1 MSKRTKGNL
10 LLLLTSFIWG
20 SAFVAQSS
28 GMDYVGPYTYNM
40 ARNVLAF
47 LFLIPVIYVI
57 GKKKGGAD
65 NMGSGTGIDEAAS
78 GEANWKSI
86 LLPDRTTLVGGIY
99 CGLVMAV
106 ASSLQQI
113 GITMTTAG
121 KAGFITALY
130 IILVPL
136 MGVFIGKKIP
146 RIIWFC
152 VVLAMVGFYLLCVKE
167 GFSISKGDI
176 LVLFCSVGFS
186 VHIMTID
193 YFTSKGVDGV
203 KMACIQFAVA
213 AIVMTPVMFALE
225 NPSVSG
231 LLSAWMTIAY
241 AGILSSGVGFTLQ
254 IVAQKDT
261 DPTTATLI
269 MSLESVFAAVSGCLF
284 LNEVLLPKEIL
295 GCILVFVAVILAQ
308 VPLPTKS
315 KEKKISK
322 RA

>member
-1 MSKRTKGNL
+1 MTDD
-10 LLLLTSFIWG
+10 
-20 SAFVAQSS
+20 A
-28 GMDYVGPYTYNM
+28 
-40 ARNVLAF
+40 
-47 LFLIPVIYVI
+47 
-57 GKKKGGAD
+57 
-65 NMGSGTGIDEAAS
+65 GSGTGIDEEAS
-78 GEANWKSI
+78 VEANWKSI

-152 VVLAMVGFYLLCVKE
+152 VVLAMAGFYLLCVKE

-193 YFTSKGVDGV
+193 HFTSKGVDGV

-213 AIVMTPVMFALE
+213 AIVMTPVMFLLE

-308 VPLPTKS
+308 VPLPVKS
-315 KEKKISK
+315 KEK
-322 RA
+322 RTVVE

>member
-1 MSKRTKGNL
+1 M
-10 LLLLTSFIWG
+10 LTSFIWG

-57 GKKKGGAD
+57 GKKKGVTDNAD
-65 NMGSGTGIDEAAS
+65 SGTGIDEAAS
-78 GEANWKSI
+78 REANWKTI

-99 CGLVMAV
+99 CGLIMAV
-106 ASSLQQI
+106 ASSMQQI

-152 VVLAMVGFYLLCVKE
+152 VVLAMAGFYLLCVKE

-225 NPSVSG
+225 TPSVNG

-308 VPLPTKS
+308 VPLPVKS
-315 KEKKISK
+315 KEK
-322 RA
+322 RTVAE

>member
-47 LFLIPVIYVI
+47 LFLIPVIHVI
-57 GKKKGGAD
+57 GKKKGVTD

-152 VVLAMVGFYLLCVKE
+152 VVLAMAGFYLLCVKE

-193 YFTSKGVDGV
+193 HFTSKGVDGV

-213 AIVMTPVMFALE
+213 AIVMTPLMFVLE

-308 VPLPTKS
+308 VPLPVKS
-315 KEKKISK
+315 KEK
-322 RA
+322 RTVAE

>member
-57 GKKKGGAD
+57 GKKKGVTD
-65 NMGSGTGIDEAAS
+65 NVGSGTEIDEAAS
-78 GEANWKSI
+78 EGANWKSI

-99 CGLVMAV
+99 CGLVMAI

-152 VVLAMVGFYLLCVKE
+152 VVLAMTGFYLLCVKE

-193 YFTSKGVDGV
+193 HFTSKGVDGV

-213 AIVMTPVMFALE
+213 AIVMTPVMFLME

-261 DPTTATLI
+261 DSTTATLI

-308 VPLPTKS
+308 VPLPVKS
-315 KEKKISK
+315 KEE
-322 RA
+322 RTVAE

>member
-57 GKKKGGAD
+57 GKKKGVTD
-65 NMGSGTGIDEAAS
+65 NAGSGTGIDDVAS
-78 GEANWKSI
+78 GEANWNSI

-152 VVLAMVGFYLLCVKE
+152 VVLAMAGFYLLCVKE

-193 YFTSKGVDGV
+193 HFTSKGVDGV

-213 AIVMTPVMFALE
+213 AIVMTPVMFFLE

-308 VPLPTKS
+308 VPLPVKS
-315 KEKKISK
+315 KEK
-322 RA
+322 RTVAE

>member
-57 GKKKGGAD
+57 GKKKGGTD
-65 NMGSGTGIDEAAS
+65 NAGSGTGIDEAAS

-152 VVLAMVGFYLLCVKE
+152 VVLAMAGFYLLCVKE

-193 YFTSKGVDGV
+193 HFTSKGVDGV
-203 KMACIQFAVA
+203 KMACIQFGVA

-308 VPLPTKS
+308 VPLPVKS
-315 KEKKISK
+315 KEK
-322 RA
+322 RTVAE

>member
-1 MSKRTKGNL
+1 M
-10 LLLLTSFIWG
+10 LTSFIWG

-57 GKKKGGAD
+57 GKKKGVTD
-65 NMGSGTGIDEAAS
+65 NAGSGTGIDEAAS

-152 VVLAMVGFYLLCVKE
+152 VVLAMAGFYLLCVKE

-193 YFTSKGVDGV
+193 HFTSKGVDGV

-308 VPLPTKS
+308 VPLPVKS

>member
-1 MSKRTKGNL
+1 M
-10 LLLLTSFIWG
+10 LTSFIWG

-57 GKKKGGAD
+57 GKKKGVTD
-65 NMGSGTGIDEAAS
+65 NAGSGTGIDDVAS

-152 VVLAMVGFYLLCVKE
+152 VVLAMAGFYLLCVKE

-193 YFTSKGVDGV
+193 HFTSKGVDGV

-213 AIVMTPVMFALE
+213 AIVMTPLMFALE

-308 VPLPTKS
+308 VPLPVKS
-315 KEKKISK
+315 KEK
-322 RA
+322 RTVAE

>member
-1 MSKRTKGNL
+1 M
-10 LLLLTSFIWG
+10 LTSFIWG

-57 GKKKGGAD
+57 GKKKGVPGNAS
-65 NMGSGTGIDEAAS
+65 SGTGIDEAAS
-78 GEANWKSI
+78 EGANWKSI

-152 VVLAMVGFYLLCVKE
+152 VVLAMAGFYLLCVKE

-193 YFTSKGVDGV
+193 HFTSKGVDGV

-213 AIVMTPVMFALE
+213 AIVMTPVMFLLE

-308 VPLPTKS
+308 VPLPVKS
-315 KEKKISK
+315 KEK
-322 RA
+322 RTVAE

>member
-57 GKKKGGAD
+57 GKKKGGTD
-65 NMGSGTGIDEAAS
+65 NAGSGTGIDEATS

-146 RIIWFC
+146 LIIWFC
-152 VVLAMVGFYLLCVKE
+152 VVLAMAGFYLLCVKE

-193 YFTSKGVDGV
+193 HFTSKGVDGV

-213 AIVMTPVMFALE
+213 AIVMIPVMFALE

-308 VPLPTKS
+308 VPLPVKS
-315 KEKKISK
+315 KEK
-322 RA
+322 RTVAE

>member
-1 MSKRTKGNL
+1 M
-10 LLLLTSFIWG
+10 LTSFIWG

-57 GKKKGGAD
+57 GKKKGVKD
-65 NMGSGTGIDEAAS
+65 NAGFGTGIDETAS
-78 GEANWKSI
+78 REANWKTI

-152 VVLAMVGFYLLCVKE
+152 VVLAMAGFYLLCVKE

-193 YFTSKGVDGV
+193 HFTSKGVDGV

-213 AIVMTPVMFALE
+213 AIVMTPVMFLLE

-308 VPLPTKS
+308 VPLSVKS
-315 KEKKISK
+315 EGNSK
-322 RA
+322 LLF

>member
-1 MSKRTKGNL
+1 M
-10 LLLLTSFIWG
+10 LTSFIWG

-57 GKKKGGAD
+57 GKKKGVTD
-65 NMGSGTGIDEAAS
+65 NIGSGTGIDEAAS
-78 GEANWKSI
+78 EGANWKSI

-152 VVLAMVGFYLLCVKE
+152 VVLATAGFYLLCVKE

-193 YFTSKGVDGV
+193 HFTSKGVDGV
-203 KMACIQFAVA
+203 KMACVQFAVA
-213 AIVMTPVMFALE
+213 AIVMTPVMFLLE

-231 LLSAWMTIAY
+231 LFSAWMTIAY

-284 LNEVLLPKEIL
+284 LNEVLLSKEIL

-308 VPLPTKS
+308 IPLPVKS
-315 KEKKISK
+315 KEK
-322 RA
+322 RTVTE

>member
-1 MSKRTKGNL
+1 M
-10 LLLLTSFIWG
+10 LTSFIWG

-57 GKKKGGAD
+57 GKKKGVTD
-65 NMGSGTGIDEAAS
+65 NVGSGTEIDEAAS
-78 GEANWKSI
+78 EGANWKSI

-99 CGLVMAV
+99 CGLVMAI

-152 VVLAMVGFYLLCVKE
+152 VVLAMTGFYLLCVKE

-193 YFTSKGVDGV
+193 HFTSKGVDGV

-213 AIVMTPVMFALE
+213 AIVMTPVMFLME

-308 VPLPTKS
+308 VPLPVKS
-315 KEKKISK
+315 KEE
-322 RA
+322 RTVAE

>member
-1 MSKRTKGNL
+1 M
-10 LLLLTSFIWG
+10 LTSFIWG

-57 GKKKGGAD
+57 GKKKGVTD
-65 NMGSGTGIDEAAS
+65 NAGSGTGIDEAAS

-152 VVLAMVGFYLLCVKE
+152 VVLAMAGFYLLCVKE

-193 YFTSKGVDGV
+193 HFTSKGVDGV

-225 NPSVSG
+225 NPSVSR

-308 VPLPTKS
+308 VPLPVKS
-315 KEKKISK
+315 KEK
-322 RA
+322 RTVAE

>member
-1 MSKRTKGNL
+1 M
-10 LLLLTSFIWG
+10 LTSFIWG

-57 GKKKGGAD
+57 GKKKGVTD

-78 GEANWKSI
+78 EGANWKSI

-152 VVLAMVGFYLLCVKE
+152 VVLAMAGFYLLCVKE

-193 YFTSKGVDGV
+193 HFTSKGVDGV

-308 VPLPTKS
+308 VPLPVKS
-315 KEKKISK
+315 KEK
-322 RA
+322 RTVAE